1 MFDLREEQERVI
13 LVGVQENGGANA
25 EESLDELAELASTAG
40 AKVEGRLV
48 QVREAIHPGTYIG
61 KGKLEELK
69 ILVRAC
75 DATGIICDD
84 ELSSIQLKG
93 LEEALECQ
101 IMDLSDDVAYSVHD
115 VEDSIATGAFDPIVL
130 ADPKMLDHIIE
141 QTRAWYGAKWDAD
154 KLLAAFM
161 RLRREHLFPAH
172 FNGSRESLAQLKNIT
187 SDLIGRFCWSVET
200 ATRDTYG
207 PGPLT
212 RYSANIVIPEDTNYE
227 IVALKGIAVYFVMAP
242 REREPFHQEELK
254 IVSDLVDVLMAD
266 STLWKASSW
275 PIGMNPP
282 MTTSACASPSIRSQA

>member
-1 MFDLREEQERVI
+1 
-13 LVGVQENGGANA
+13 
-25 EESLDELAELASTAG
+25 
-40 AKVEGRLV
+40 
-48 QVREAIHPGTYIG
+48 
-61 KGKLEELK
+61 
-69 ILVRAC
+69 
-75 DATGIICDD
+75 
-84 ELSSIQLKG
+84 
-93 LEEALECQ
+93 
-101 IMDLSDDVAYSVHD
+101 
-115 VEDSIATGAFDPIVL
+115 VL

-212 RYSANIVIPEDTNYE
+212 RYSSNIVIPENTNYE

-266 STLWKASSW
+266 SPLPSDALESQFLADWNESTNDNERLRVAIDQVASLTD
-275 PIGMNPP
+275 N
-282 MTTSACASPSIRSQA
+282 SALALHSILC